1 MIQVWIIIVLHSP
14 GNFNQSKWEAHDS
27 GNGQSPSLENDIQML
42 RKTRW
47 VFFFCFVLFLLLD
60 KETELSR
67 NKRQKKKRE
76 ATLSSLC
83 QTLRPRLL

>member
-27 GNGQSPSLENDIQML
+27 GNGQSPSLENYIQML

-47 VFFFCFVLFLLLD
+47 VFFFLLLD